1 MDTDRNREIF
11 GRILFGNG
19 RPVFGPFLLDI
30 CLTGIPKQTI
40 IHPYFGFVRA
50 NLFHMSLSIAHRKAT
65 QALNFLARQSGG
77 RINKLKALKLMF
89 FADRYHLRKF
99 GRPVSECA
107 YYAMTHGPVA
117 SEAKQ
122 VAEDGDLL
130 PAPVR
135 SYARKFL
142 EKKSDYD
149 YASVADVDKSVL
161 SESDLEAL
169 TFAWENFGYQTKYQ
183 LRDITHHYPEWKR
196 HERALRDGRR
206 RVKMDYAD
214 FFAEPDAGY
223 NPCHALTAKER
234 EAAHELFLQ
243 RQAFD
248 QRWS

>member
-1 MDTDRNREIF
+1 MAIRGMVGRTIADLPVDGNTENRQSPALDS
-11 GRILFGNG
+11 GSADAR
-19 RPVFGPFLLDI
+19 LL
-30 CLTGIPKQTI
+30 P
-40 IHPYFGFVRA
+40 
-50 NLFHMSLSIAHRKAT
+50 MSPSLAHRKAT
-65 QALNFLARQSGG
+65 QALNFFARQSGG
-77 RINKLKALKLMF
+77 RINKLKALKLLF

-122 VAEDGDLL
+122 LAEDHDTL
-130 PAPVR
+130 PAGAR
-135 SYARKFL
+135 NHARKFL
-142 EKKSDYD
+142 QKKSDYD
-149 YASVADVDKSVL
+149 YASVADVDRSVL
-161 SESDLEAL
+161 SESDIEAL
-169 TFAWENFGYQTKYQ
+169 TFAWENFGYLPKYQ

-196 HERALRDGRR
+196 HERALRQGAHR
-206 RVKMDYAD
+206 RVQMDYAD

-234 EAAHELFLQ
+234 EAARQLLLQ

>member
-1 MDTDRNREIF
+1 
-11 GRILFGNG
+11 
-19 RPVFGPFLLDI
+19 
-30 CLTGIPKQTI
+30 
-40 IHPYFGFVRA
+40 
-50 NLFHMSLSIAHRKAT
+50 MSLFLAHRKAT
-65 QALNFLARQSGG
+65 QALNFLARQSDG
-77 RINKLKALKLMF
+77 RINKLKALKLVF

-122 VAEDGDLL
+122 IAEDDDLL
-130 PAPVR
+130 PVPAR
-135 SYARKFL
+135 NYARKFL
-142 EKKSDYD
+142 QKKSNYD

-169 TFAWENFGYQTKYQ
+169 AFAWEHFGSFSKYQ

-196 HERALRDGRR
+196 HERALRHDGRK
-206 RVKMDYAD
+206 RVKMDYLD
-214 FFAEPDAGY
+214 FFGEPDAGY
-223 NPCHALTAKER
+223 IPCHALTAKDR
-234 EAAHELFLQ
+234 EAAHGLFLQ

>member
-1 MDTDRNREIF
+1 
-11 GRILFGNG
+11 
-19 RPVFGPFLLDI
+19 
-30 CLTGIPKQTI
+30 
-40 IHPYFGFVRA
+40 
-50 NLFHMSLSIAHRKAT
+50 MSLSFAHRKAT

-77 RINKLKALKLMF
+77 RINKLKALKLVF

-99 GRPVSECA
+99 GRPVSECT
-107 YYAMTHGPVA
+107 YFAMTHGPVA

-122 VAEDGDLL
+122 VAEDHDAL
-130 PAPVR
+130 PAPAR

-142 EKKSDYD
+142 KKKSDYD
-149 YASVADVDKSVL
+149 YASVAEVDKSVL
-161 SESDLEAL
+161 SVSDLEAL

-196 HERALRDGRR
+196 HEHALQHGGRK

-214 FFAEPDAGY
+214 FFGDPDTGY

-234 EAAHELFLQ
+234 EVGRGLFLQ

>member
-1 MDTDRNREIF
+1 
-11 GRILFGNG
+11 
-19 RPVFGPFLLDI
+19 
-30 CLTGIPKQTI
+30 
-40 IHPYFGFVRA
+40 
-50 NLFHMSLSIAHRKAT
+50 MSVSVAHRKAT

-77 RINKLKALKLMF
+77 RINKLKALKLIF

-107 YYAMTHGPVA
+107 YFAMTHGPVA

-122 VAEDGDLL
+122 LAEEHDLL
-130 PAPVR
+130 PAPAR

-142 EKKSDYD
+142 QKKSDYD
-149 YASVADVDKSVL
+149 YASVADVDRAVL
-161 SESDLEAL
+161 SASDQEAL

-183 LRDITHHYPEWKR
+183 LRDLTHRYPEWKR
-196 HERALRDGRR
+196 HENALKNHR
-206 RVKMDYAD
+206 RVAMDYAD
-214 FFAEPDAGY
+214 FFAEPEAGC

-234 EAAHELFLQ
+234 EAARELFLQ

>member
-1 MDTDRNREIF
+1 
-11 GRILFGNG
+11 
-19 RPVFGPFLLDI
+19 
-30 CLTGIPKQTI
+30 
-40 IHPYFGFVRA
+40 
-50 NLFHMSLSIAHRKAT
+50 MSLSLTHRKAT
-65 QALNFLARQSGG
+65 QALNFLARQAGG

-122 VAEDGDLL
+122 VAEEHEGL
-130 PAPVR
+130 PMPAR
-135 SYARKFL
+135 SHARKFL
-142 EKKSDYD
+142 EKKSQYE
-149 YASVADVDKSVL
+149 YASVADVDESVF

-169 TFAWENFGYQTKYQ
+169 TFAWENFGYLGHYQ
-183 LRDITHHYPEWKR
+183 IRDLTHRYPEWKR
-196 HERALRDGRR
+196 HERALKDHK
-206 RVKMDYAD
+206 RVEMDYAD
-214 FFAEPDAGY
+214 FFSEPETGC

-234 EAAHELFLQ
+234 EAALALFRE